1 MNAALYNVGIF
12 AFPEFLILPR
22 SRGKKI
28 NARHY
33 VQKYFDYK
41 QS

>member
-1 MNAALYNVGIF
+1 MSAALYNVGIF

-22 SRGKKI
+22 SRGKLD